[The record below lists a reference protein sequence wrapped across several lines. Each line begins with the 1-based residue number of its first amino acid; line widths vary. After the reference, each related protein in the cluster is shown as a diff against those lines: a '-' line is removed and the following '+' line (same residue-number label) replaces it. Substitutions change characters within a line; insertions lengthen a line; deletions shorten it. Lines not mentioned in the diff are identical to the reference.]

1 MKQPTFTES
10 IVKRLQLQLNEI
22 LDQIREIQKEI
33 DEIKA
38 KQE

>member
-1 MKQPTFTES
+1 MKYTTLQEHLTEA
-10 IVKRLQLQLNEI
+10 VKAI
-22 LDQIREIQKEI
+22 LDKLNEIQKEI